1 MKRKNMTRNALVTS
15 ILALL
20 LCVSMLVGTT
30 FAWFT
35 DSVESLNNV
44 ITAGNL
50 DVEVTTGNGEDIQD
64 QAVLFD
70 GILWEP
76 GVVAYENLNI
86 ENVGTLALKYALYIN
101 FANENFVVEA
111 DGTQTSYGLASALK
125 VAVVDGAVAAADRE
139 TLIGSVTE
147 SEWTS
152 LEALSKGGKLYP
164 AGSTEGDSAETVGL
178 VIYWEPSDSDN
189 NWNVQNG
196 KTTTDSK
203 PLHIDLGIK
212 VLATQL
218 TYEEDSFDHLYD
230 EDAKLAIDPAAVVK
244 TISADGVDT
253 VFYDIENGSI
263 DLNNVQK
270 VTLDTAYSFK
280 GESPETAAQNQY
292 ADWFVDFFVSVDKAP
307 QKGLF
312 LSGQYDKFFA
322 YWVAFE
328 VPTGKDDNGNA
339 LIEAGKFYPLLGSVT
354 GGGVSNWTYTEIC
367 EGVGTFNCGA
377 LDEQGLNAG
386 TTLTVQL
393 RLINPDD
400 ADDTIV
406 VREVKYIF
414 GDKPYPVNNSQELA
428 DAITAGY
435 DDLYLKAGTYQMPA
449 VAKGKTLTINGT
461 HESVIE
467 VVPAG
472 QGEAGGQLDYNLDGS
487 TVTFNGVTIKTN
499 SQLYAGYARLSAVY
513 NDCVIQNTYNLG
525 VGNSEFYDCT
535 FNITNEYL
543 RVGGAYS
550 ALFDGCTFNTDG
562 RAILV
567 YQDGTANAQTVT
579 VKDCTF
585 NATAAA
591 NTWNGIH
598 VAAVSIDG
606 TSGTYVV
613 NLEGTNTVDS
623 DFNGLWQIKTGASN
637 VTVNE

>member
-64 QAVLFD
+64 QEVLFD
-70 GILWEP
+70 DILWEP

-101 FANENFVVEA
+101 FANENYVIEA
-111 DGTQTSYGLASALK
+111 DGTETSYGLASALK

-139 TLIGSVTE
+139 TLVNSITK
-147 SEWTS
+147 WTS

-164 AGSTEGDSAETVGL
+164 AGSTEGASAETVGL
-178 VIYWEPSDSDN
+178 VIYWEPSDADN

-196 KTTTDSK
+196 KITTDRK

-253 VFYDIENGSI
+253 VFYDIANGSI

-312 LSGQYDKFFA
+312 LSGQYDQFFA

-339 LIEAGKFYPLLGSVT
+339 LIEPGKFYPLLGSVT

-386 TTLTVQL
+386 TTMTVQL

-406 VREVKYIF
+406 VREVKYTF

-499 SQLYAGYARLSAVY
+499 SQLYAGYTRLSAVY